1 MNEISQIDINI
12 LLRILLVMVLAGA
25 LGWERE
31 SAGKAAGIR
40 THVLV
45 GIAVVLFLSIGD
57 LLIARFSSYGE
68 LIRFDPSNLIVATVM
83 GISFLGAGMI
93 FFQGKDKRVRG
104 LTTAAG
110 VLTTAAIA
118 MLVGLEK
125 YFLAIGSTAIV
136 FVVLHFLNLLEER
149 YFKKRGNEA
158 ERDDLTEL

>member
-1 MNEISQIDINI
+1 MYQIDQVDLVI
-12 LLRILLVMVLAGA
+12 LLRILLTTVLAGA

-31 SAGKAAGIR
+31 SAGKSAGIR

-45 GIAVVLFLSIGD
+45 GISATLFVSIGD
-57 LLIARFSSYGE
+57 FMIARFSSYGE
-68 LIRFDPSNLIVATVM
+68 LMRFDPAGLVGAIVT

-93 FFQGKDKRVRG
+93 FFQGKDNRVRG

-110 VLTTAAIA
+110 VLTTAAIG

-136 FVVLHFLNLLEER
+136 FGVLHFLNRFENR
-149 YFKKRGNEA
+149 YFKKGSSA
-158 ERDDLTEL
+158 SADSTES